1 MKKSMQAKLLVGVLC
16 LSVALVL
23 TGGCKH
29 RPPQV
34 ISPGPTG
41 ETRPPEKA
49 GGEGLPEVDLTKLL
63 WSPATGLQK
72 VYFDYNKYDL
82 RPDAIKTLN
91 ENAEK
96 IKQALKDVPT
106 VLIQIEG
113 HCDERGTQEYNLA
126 LGEKRALAVR
136 EYLIKLGISGD
147 HLVTISYG
155 KERPVAPGHDESA
168 WKQNRRCEFNKAT
181 PGAK

>member
-1 MKKSMQAKLLVGVLC
+1 

-23 TGGCKH
+23 TAGCKSKK
-29 RPPQV
+29 PQM
-34 ISPGPTG
+34 ISPEPTG
-41 ETRPPEKA
+41 ETKAPEKA
-49 GGEGLPEVDLTKLL
+49 GGEGLPGVDLEKLL
-63 WSPATGLQK
+63 WSPMTGLQK
-72 VYFDYNKYDL
+72 VHFDYNKYDL

-96 IKQALKDVPT
+96 IKQALKEVPT

-147 HLVTISYG
+147 HVVTISYG
-155 KERPVAPGHDESA
+155 EERPVAQGHDESA

>member
-1 MKKSMQAKLLVGVLC
+1 MSKNARVKMLGCVLC
-16 LSVALVL
+16 LAVILVV

-29 RPPQV
+29 KKHQI
-34 ISPGPTG
+34 ISPEPTG
-41 ETRPPEKA
+41 GPSTTGAEKTT
-49 GGEGLPEVDLTKLL
+49 GEGLPGVDQESLL

-72 VYFDYNKYDL
+72 VYFDYDSYAL
-82 RPDAIKTLN
+82 RPDAMKTLT
-91 ENAEK
+91 ENADK
-96 IKQALKDVPT
+96 IKKVPD

-136 EYLIKLGISGD
+136 DHLIKLGISGD
-147 HLVTISYG
+147 RLLTISYG
-155 KERPVAPGHDESA
+155 KERPVAMGHDESA

-181 PGAK
+181 K